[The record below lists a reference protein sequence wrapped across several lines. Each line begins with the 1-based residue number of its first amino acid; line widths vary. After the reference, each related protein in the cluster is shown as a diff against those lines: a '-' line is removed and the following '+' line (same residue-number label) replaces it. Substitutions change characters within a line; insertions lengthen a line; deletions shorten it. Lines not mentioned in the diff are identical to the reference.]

1 MSDPFGK
8 ERAIVSAS
16 VLMLAMVGL
25 GMRLAFLHLGPHD
38 DTRKKVQNRQRI
50 EKTIVPGRGTI
61 FDYKGGGNALAL
73 SLPVKDICV
82 DPAQIATNGNL
93 SDIAIQLSEMLGQ
106 PADEI
111 MTKLDDPRKHYVNV
125 CRFANQELSEQVR
138 QRNLTGV
145 FFQESTLRHY
155 PNKSFMCHVLGFVN
169 YKGQGSAGVE
179 QSLDKDL
186 RGSAGLL
193 DSRVNAKRQE
203 LYWQRESDIPAVA
216 GANVCLTLD
225 QNVQYIVEKALDEV
239 MKEHHARGAWAI
251 VQRVRTGEILAMASR
266 PSFDLNEFSTADTN
280 AMLNRAV
287 GSIYEPGSTF
297 KAAVIAA
304 AFNEGTVKPETVFD
318 CENGA
323 WTYKKRV
330 LRDYHPYGMLT
341 VADGLKKSSNIL
353 TAKVALTLGEKRV
366 YEYLRAFGIGSKTGV
381 DLPGEESG
389 ILHPVSAWS
398 GISVTR
404 VPIGQGVA
412 VTALQMLGVF
422 CAIANDGF
430 LMKPFVVSR
439 VVRDNGVV
447 VHESKPEVV
456 SRPITFQTAATMRRL
471 LSRVTEEGGTG
482 TRAQVEGYEV
492 AGKTGSAQKPV
503 AGGYSSTAY
512 MASFVGF
519 LPAED
524 PEIGLIVVVDEPQP
538 LHTGGVVAGPAFSRI
553 ASQTVRYLDIPPTQY
568 KLASKDE

>member
-1 MSDPFGK
+1 
-8 ERAIVSAS
+8 
-16 VLMLAMVGL
+16 MVGL
-25 GMRLAFLHLGPHD
+25 GIRLAFLHLGPHD
-38 DTRKKVQNRQRI
+38 GIREKVQNCQRI
-50 EKTIVPGRGTI
+50 ETTIAPGRGTI
-61 FDYKGGGNALAL
+61 FDCKGEGNALAL
-73 SLPVKDICV
+73 SLPVKDICA
-82 DPAQIATNGNL
+82 DPAEIVKHDKL
-93 SDIAIQLSEMLGQ
+93 SDVATQLSEILGQ
-106 PADEI
+106 PAHEI
-111 MTKLDDPRKHYVNV
+111 VTKLGDPRKRYAGI
-125 CRFANQELSEQVR
+125 CRFANEELVNRVR

-145 FFQESTLRHY
+145 FFEDTTLRHY

-169 YKGQGSAGVE
+169 YEGQGIAGVE
-179 QSLDKDL
+179 QSLDKYL

-193 DSRVNAKRQE
+193 DSRVNALRQE
-203 LYWQRESDIPAVA
+203 LYWQRESYVPAVA
-216 GANVCLTLD
+216 GASVCLTMD
-225 QNVQYIVEKALDEV
+225 QNVQYIVEKALEEA
-239 MKEHHARGAWAI
+239 MKEHHAQGAWAI
-251 VQRVRTGEILAMASR
+251 VQRVRTGEILAMASL
-266 PSFDLNEFSTADTN
+266 PSFDLNEFPTADKE
-280 AMLNRAV
+280 AMLNRAI
-287 GSIYEPGSTF
+287 GSVYEPGSTF
-297 KAAVIAA
+297 KAATIAA

-353 TAKVALTLGEKRV
+353 TAKVALMLGEKRV
-366 YEYLRAFGIGSKTGV
+366 YEYLRAFGIGSKAGV
-381 DLPGEESG
+381 DLPGEETG
-389 ILHPVSAWS
+389 ILHPVSQWS
-398 GISVTR
+398 DISITR

-439 VVRDNGVV
+439 VTGSNGAVL
-447 VHESKPEVV
+447 HESKPEVL
-456 SRPITFQTAATMRRL
+456 SRPITFQTAATMKKL

-482 TRAQVEGYEV
+482 IRAQVEGYEV

-524 PEIGLIVVVDEPQP
+524 PEIGLIVVIDEPQP
-538 LHTGGVVAGPAFSRI
+538 LHTGGVVAGPVFSRI
-553 ASQTVRYLDIPPTQY
+553 ANQTVRCLDIPPTQRR
-568 KLASKDE
+568 LASAGE